1 MELLSPQVPVKHEIE
16 GDSLNRRN
24 PVYIMS
30 PMQRCG
36 TNHLADIIMLHPDFQ
51 LPRILQEDFIF
62 EHAQLLE
69 QYTERLYQRWKRL
82 GWIGNP
88 EECRDSMRSFLGTGM
103 ISYIHTQIDEGR
115 RLLLKT
121 PDSANIDKVLS
132 FVPGLRLLILVR
144 DGRDV
149 VESAARKW
157 PKQSY
162 EYWMGRWAMSSRLIL
177 NFVNGKDRA
186 ERGKSWELI
195 RYEDLVRDP
204 EGIARGILRFL
215 RMDET
220 RFQWSKLHCLPV
232 RGSSGIY
239 DEQGKVSREAVDKP
253 SGFSPIGRWRDW
265 SRWRKHR
272 FKKVAGRE
280 LIELGYEADG
290 AW

>member
-1 MELLSPQVPVKHEIE
+1 MELLSPQVTVRHEIA
-16 GDSLNRRN
+16 GDRLNHRN

-51 LPRILQEDFIF
+51 LPRILQEDFMF

-69 QYTERLYQRWKRL
+69 QYTEKLYQRWKRL
-82 GWIGNP
+82 GWIDNP
-88 EECRDSMRSFLGTGM
+88 EECRDSMRTFLGAGM
-103 ISYIHTQIDEGR
+103 MSYVRTQVDGDR

-121 PDSANIDKVLS
+121 PDSTNIDRVLA
-132 FVPGLRLLILVR
+132 FVPDLKLLILIR

-162 EYWMGRWAMSSRLIL
+162 GYWMARWAMSSRAVL
-177 NFVNGKDRA
+177 NFVKGKDRA
-186 ERGKSWELI
+186 DQGKSWELI

-204 EGIARGILRFL
+204 EGTAREILRFIGL
-215 RMDET
+215 DES
-220 RFQWSKLHCLPV
+220 RFQWNKLNCLPV

-239 DEQGKVSREAVDKP
+239 DEQGKVSRQAVDKP
-253 SGFSPIGRWRDW
+253 SDFSPIGRWRNW
-265 SRWRKHR
+265 SRWRKRR